1 MCCLGKV
8 RSIAINDGFLPDI
21 FLIYTF
27 LFLSHAIRY
36 SFAVDELTKLQE
48 QRLKIHFNP
57 DTEKMLDRQISEV
70 STRISSIFSICL
82 EKLRVMNQAANTA
95 SSQTEAKIW
104 KNIHRGWSN
113 HLHEQSVAFRK
124 IQRNFLEQMKQI
136 SQGQSFNATLGA
148 GALNDVEADTGFSN
162 SQMAELEFAEG
173 DVNQRLQEITNIAES
188 VNKLAPIIR
197 ELLTLVVDQGTM
209 LDRIDGNMEEV
220 STRHFLPSFIQQ
232 SSFFILPNLPS
243 QYSTILSFLQTLTLV
258 NRGVTDI
265 KKAEEYQKSA
275 YPVKIIA
282 FLMVVISIMIIVI
295 IVRKS
300 K

>member
-1 MCCLGKV
+1 M
-8 RSIAINDGFLPDI
+8 
-21 FLIYTF
+21 
-27 LFLSHAIRY
+27 
-36 SFAVDELTKLQE
+36 DELTKLQE

-57 DTEKMLDRQISEV
+57 DMEKMLDRQISEV

-82 EKLRVMNQAANTA
+82 EKLRVMKQAANSA

-113 HLHEQSVAFRK
+113 HLHEQTITYRK
-124 IQRNFLEQMKQI
+124 IQKNFLDQMKQI

-148 GALNDVEADTGFSN
+148 GALNDVETDTGFSN
-162 SQMAELEFAEG
+162 AQMAELEFAET
-173 DVNQRLQEITNIAES
+173 DVSQRLQDITNIAES
-188 VNKLAPIIR
+188 VNKLAPIVR

-220 STRHFLPSFIQQ
+220 CKGLAFLFHTLFYYLYRDAVRFSSLHF
-232 SSFFILPNLPS
+232 
-243 QYSTILSFLQTLTLV
+243 YATQTLTLV
-258 NRGVTDI
+258 NRGVTEI